1 MSTTDAI
8 ALLKADHRL
17 VKGLFDDFKKAET
30 KREKAKIVAQ
40 AITELKIHTEIEEK
54 IFYPVV
60 RKALNKAL
68 GKKDATDMMDEAD
81 EEHHVAKLLIAELD
95 TMQAGDDHWEGK
107 FTVLSENIVHHVK
120 EEEGEMFPEIKKLD
134 LDLEALGAQMLQRK
148 EELKASGVPTFA
160 EQTLIAENGI
170 ADSPADATRELA

>member
-68 GKKDATDMMDEAD
+68 GKKDSTDMMDEAD

-95 TMQAGDDHWEGK
+95 TMKAGDDHWEGK

-120 EEEGEMFPEIKKLD
+120 EEEGEMFPEVKKLD
-134 LDLEALGAQMLQRK
+134 LDLEALGAQMLARK

-160 EQTLIAENGI
+160 EQTLINEHGI

>member
-120 EEEGEMFPEIKKLD
+120 EEEGEMFPEVKKLD
-134 LDLEALGAQMLQRK
+134 LDLEALGAQMLARK